1 MIIAQAQSEH
11 GETVLRQGSAG
22 YELIVDGQFLMSS
35 ASGPSSAELV
45 RLGLEQVA
53 RPDQWRVLIG
63 GLGLGFSLEAALA
76 EPRVAEVQVVELEAA
91 LIDWHRRGLLPETA
105 ALLRDSRA
113 DIVHDDLL
121 RFLARCEAR
130 YDLIALDIDNGPDW
144 LSHAGNAGL
153 YTPAMLCRVAALL
166 NPGGIATFWSADR
179 APALLERLRAAFGNA
194 VAIGSVDSNGA
205 GKTIEA
211 FIYLCRKPVPGSDG

>member
-1 MIIAQAQSEH
+1 MIIAQTQSEH
-11 GETVLRQGSAG
+11 GETILRQGSAG

-35 ASGPSSAELV
+35 ASGPSSEELV
-45 RLGLEQVA
+45 RLGLEELA
-53 RPDQWRVLIG
+53 AADDLTVLIG
-63 GLGLGFSLEAALA
+63 GLGLGFSLRTALA
-76 EPRVAEVQVVELEAA
+76 EPRVAAVRVVELEAA

-105 ALLRDSRA
+105 AWINDQRA
-113 DIVHDDLL
+113 SIVHDDLL

-153 YTPAMLCRVAALL
+153 YTPAMLSRVAALL

-179 APALLERLRAAFGNA
+179 APGLMQLLNEVFGN
-194 VAIGSVDSNGA
+194 VAEIGRLDTNGA

-211 FIYLCRKPVPGSDG
+211 FIYRCRV